1 MSGSQQFWASG
12 AWFFLLYGFL
22 MLAVACVR
30 AARMERRYR
39 RSNPPADH
47 TSPEGR

>member
-12 AWFFLLYGFL
+12 AWFFLVYGFL
-22 MLAVACVR
+22 MLAVALIR
-30 AARMERRYR
+30 ARRMERRYLR
-39 RSNPPADH
+39 ANPPADR